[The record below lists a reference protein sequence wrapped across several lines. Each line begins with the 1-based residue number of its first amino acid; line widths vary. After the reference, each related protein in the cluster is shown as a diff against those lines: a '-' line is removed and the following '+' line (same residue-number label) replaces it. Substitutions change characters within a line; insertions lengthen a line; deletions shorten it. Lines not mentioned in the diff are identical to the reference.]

1 MTKTNT
7 IGRDWHPE
15 IFFQV
20 FSVLFFLMLIT
31 LGLGSATGLI
41 SSVVGIVCDE
51 KRHWNKT
58 VVTFVICLA
67 GFGLGLI
74 YITPVR
80 CVERPCMEKFSK
92 QEVRLRMS
100 PLGR

>member
-1 MTKTNT
+1 MGYRESAKNCHVLFEWPLTKSS
-7 IGRDWHPE
+7 
-15 IFFQV
+15 QV

-58 VVTFVICLA
+58 FVTFVICLA

-80 CVERPCMEKFSK
+80 SFKLSSNK
-92 QEVRLRMS
+92 
-100 PLGR
+100 